1 MDHVCSRENCRYA
14 NAGIVR
20 FTTTHEYRLIAK
32 GRFPSPTRHS
42 APCRSPVKAADRCAP
57 LGPHQPVE
65 AVARAEV
72 RAGALP
78 VLDDPREAGLRER
91 RPDRS
96 CRDLV
101 GHDGLAAAVSFAIH
115 GTVSKVAGPVCN
127 LGYLSFESSEAV
139 RFRSSSTKRFCIH

>member
-1 MDHVCSRENCRYA
+1 MPNFKQRYPDVD
-14 NAGIVR
+14 NAFGVQHRI
-20 FTTTHEYRLIAK
+20 T
-32 GRFPSPTRHS
+32 
-42 APCRSPVKAADRCAP
+42 P

-101 GHDGLAAAVSFAIH
+101 GHDGHPAAVSFAIC
-115 GTVSKVAGPVCN
+115 GAVSNLAGRRVMPGVPAGN
-127 LGYLSFESSEAV
+127 GSPTSANV
-139 RFRSSSTKRFCIH
+139 IA

>member
-1 MDHVCSRENCRYA
+1 M
-14 NAGIVR
+14 
-20 FTTTHEYRLIAK
+20 
-32 GRFPSPTRHS
+32 
-42 APCRSPVKAADRCAP
+42 RSFDRSAP

-65 AVARAEV
+65 AVAHAEV

-101 GHDGLAAAVSFAIH
+101 GRDGCTAAVSFAICGAGGAVEGKPSPASSAGRRMGLCGATDGFVRSDGDE
-115 GTVSKVAGPVCN
+115 GTAISFRRRVALRSLAPTPRRPVLDTG
-127 LGYLSFESSEAV
+127 LG
-139 RFRSSSTKRFCIH
+139 